1 MTTSPPPLPPA
12 VLAQRYRLE
21 RRLAQGGMAEVW
33 LGTDLSLSRQVA
45 IKLLKPN
52 LASDP
57 VVAERFRR
65 EAIAVAQLNHPNIV
79 AVYDAIE
86 DGGRQAVVMQLVD
99 GKSLRQLLDEQK
111 KLSPELTI
119 HIGSCVASALDAA
132 HQAGMVHRDVKPG
145 NILITPDGRVLLT
158 DFGIAKGLEP
168 TGDDLTHDN
177 IMMGTAKY
185 LSPEQVR
192 GKRLDGRADLYSLGL
207 VLYECLAGRVPFLG
221 QNDADT
227 ALARLQRDPTD
238 ITRLRPTLP
247 RGLPELIHRLLARR
261 PDQRYASGAAVK
273 AALAE
278 IASRA
283 HETALLDTTASGSAP
298 RPTPIDPTLRKPYDQ
313 AATHPMPTH
322 DPPVPEPGR
331 RPAAG
336 GSNGAAGAAAAA
348 GGPGGPSARAAGTGP
363 RTGPPPARPP
373 APVRT
378 GGRPAGAPV
387 VRADRDRTPTGSAP
401 VVRRPNRRYEHR
413 RGPSLI
419 VVGSLLLVALVV
431 GLVLWNT
438 IGTDTGG
445 DEFPDPTGIPDGAS
459 GAPAP
464 GATTPEVASAA
475 PPGATTVTIAGEQP
489 SGDSPAA
496 AESDD
501 TDDRGVNAI
510 MILTAFDPDGGDGG
524 DGGDGSDGAAT
535 ERVALAT
542 DGRADTTWT
551 TGCHEDPDLGGR
563 TVGLAATMLAT
574 APGLLSVDLV
584 ASSWAI
590 EIYASVAPLPPA
602 TLAEWG
608 EPIGRQTGT
617 APITYEL
624 QVTGPAKQ
632 VLVVIRQAGP
642 NATCGTDKPYAG
654 EIAELHF
661 AARP

>member
-1 MTTSPPPLPPA
+1 MSTTTSPPPLPPA

-45 IKLLKPN
+45 VKLLKPN

-65 EAIAVAQLNHPNIV
+65 EAISVAQLNHPNIV

-86 DGGRQAVVMQLVD
+86 DNGRQAVVMQLVN

-119 HIGSCVASALDAA
+119 HIGSCVAAALDAA

-168 TGDDLTHDN
+168 SGDDLTHDN

-238 ITRLRPTLP
+238 ISRLRPTLP

-261 PDQRYASGAAVK
+261 PDQRYPSGAAVK

-278 IASRA
+278 VSARPADPTWSDA
-283 HETALLDTTASGSAP
+283 TASGSAP
-298 RPTPIDPTLRKPYDQ
+298 RPLPIDPTLRKPYDQ
-313 AATHPMPTH
+313 AVTHSMATR
-322 DPPVPEPGR
+322 DPSPIDAPVER
-331 RPAAG
+331 RSSPVQPIRSTQVA
-336 GSNGAAGAAAAA
+336 
-348 GGPGGPSARAAGTGP
+348 
-363 RTGPPPARPP
+363 ARP
-373 APVRT
+373 
-378 GGRPAGAPV
+378 GGRPAGPPM
-387 VRADRDRTPTGSAP
+387 VRSDRDRTPTGSAP
-401 VVRRPNRRYEHR
+401 VSRRPNRRYEHR

-419 VVGSLLLVALVV
+419 VVGSLLLVAMIISVI
-431 GLVLWNT
+431 LWST
-438 IGTDTGG
+438 IGADTGG
-445 DEFPDPTGIPDGAS
+445 DDFPLPTDPAGAS
-459 GAPAP
+459 AGGTDATGSGADVV
-464 GATTPEVASAA
+464 EVASAP
-475 PPGATTVTIAGEQP
+475 PPGT
-489 SGDSPAA
+489 DLAA
-496 AESDD
+496 ASAGSSGLTSDIDGARGVEAIMTVRSYDPESDD
-501 TDDRGVNAI
+501 PSENDDLV
-510 MILTAFDPDGGDGG
+510 P
-524 DGGDGSDGAAT
+524 
-535 ERVALAT
+535 LAN
-542 DGRADTTWT
+542 DGRLDTAWSTR
-551 TGCHEDPDLGGR
+551 CYPAADLGGR
-563 TVGLAATMLAT
+563 PIGIGATVLAT
-574 APGLLSVDLV
+574 APGLLTVDI
-584 ASSWAI
+584 ASESWSI
-590 EIYASVAPLPPA
+590 EIYTTAAEQMPA
-602 TLAEWG
+602 ALAEWG
-608 EPIGRQTGT
+608 ERAGQQSGQGP
-617 APITYEL
+617 ATYEL
-624 QVTGPAKQ
+624 QVTTPAKHL
-632 VLVVIRQAGP
+632 LVVFREAGP
-642 NATCGTDKPYAG
+642 NRACSAGLAHAG
-654 EIAELHF
+654 EIAELHY

>member
-1 MTTSPPPLPPA
+1 MSTTTSPPPLPPA

-45 IKLLKPN
+45 VKLLKPN

-86 DGGRQAVVMQLVD
+86 DNGRQAVVMQLVN

-119 HIGSCVASALDAA
+119 HIGSCVAGALDAA

-168 TGDDLTHDN
+168 TGDDLTNDN

-247 RGLPELIHRLLARR
+247 TGLPELIHKLLARR
-261 PDQRYASGAAVK
+261 PDQRYPSGASVR

-278 IASRA
+278 VAA
-283 HETALLDTTASGSAP
+283 KANDPTLPDATVTATAP
-298 RPTPIDPTLRKPYDQ
+298 RPQPIDPTLRKPYDQ
-313 AATHPMPTH
+313 AATSPMPTREPFARDTPALR
-322 DPPVPEPGR
+322 DPIRDTGSQR
-331 RPAAG
+331 ALAGDPA
-336 GSNGAAGAAAAA
+336 
-348 GGPGGPSARAAGTGP
+348 R
-363 RTGPPPARPP
+363 RTGPQPVRP
-373 APVRT
+373 APVPPRAT
-378 GGRPAGAPV
+378 GGRPAGPPV
-387 VRADRDRTPTGSAP
+387 LSSDRTPTGSAQIQ
-401 VVRRPNRRYEHR
+401 RRPNRRFEHR

-419 VVGSLLLVALVV
+419 VVGGLLLVATIVSAI
-431 GLVLWNT
+431 LWNT
-438 IGTDTGG
+438 LGTDSDG
-445 DEFPDPTGIPDGAS
+445 DEFPTPTTAAPVD
-459 GAPAP
+459 GAPASTAT
-464 GATTPEVASAA
+464 GAAADVTSAEVASEAVG
-475 PPGATTVTIAGEQP
+475 PTTPVAGIAGA
-489 SGDSPAA
+489 GLVGVRTYDTNA
-496 AESDD
+496 DD
-501 TDDRGVNAI
+501 PGENDDDV
-510 MILTAFDPDGGDGG
+510 D
-524 DGGDGSDGAAT
+524 
-535 ERVALAT
+535 LAT
-542 DGRADTTWT
+542 DG
-551 TGCHEDPDLGGR
+551 DPATAWSTLCYDDPELAGQA
-563 TVGLAATMLAT
+563 VGL
-574 APGLLSVDLV
+574 GLTLDIARQGTLTIDV
-584 ASSWAI
+584 ASRSWRI
-590 EIYASVAPLPPA
+590 EIYTTVGPMPG
-602 TLAEWG
+602 TLAGWG
-608 EPIGRQTGT
+608 ERIASESGDEPGPVTV
-617 APITYEL
+617 PITSAAQQLLVAFRE
-624 QVTGPAKQ
+624 VGPSASCTE
-632 VLVVIRQAGP
+632 AYPFSG
-642 NATCGTDKPYAG
+642 A
-654 EIAELHF
+654 IAEVRFDALE
-661 AARP
+661 